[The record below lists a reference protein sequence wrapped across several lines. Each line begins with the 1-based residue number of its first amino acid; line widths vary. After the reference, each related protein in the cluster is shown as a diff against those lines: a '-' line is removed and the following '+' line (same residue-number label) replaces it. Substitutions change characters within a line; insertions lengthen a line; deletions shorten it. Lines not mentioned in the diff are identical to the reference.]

1 VDGAAVSRRAVTGAQ
16 IKRTVKAFE
25 AMGKTVAGA
34 VLRPDGSWEV
44 VLTDSANA
52 SLPSAVQAEAEWD
65 KAQGLR

>member
-1 VDGAAVSRRAVTGAQ
+1 MSRRAVTTAQ

-44 VLTDSANA
+44 RLTDGTDTP
-52 SLPSAVQAEAEWD
+52 LPSPAQADDAWE
-65 KAQGLR
+65 KAMGKWRRSA

>member
-1 VDGAAVSRRAVTGAQ
+1 MSRRAVTCAQ

-44 VLTDSANA
+44 RLTDGTGAT
-52 SLPSAVQAEAEWD
+52 LPSPEQAEADWD
-65 KAQGLR
+65 RALGLQ